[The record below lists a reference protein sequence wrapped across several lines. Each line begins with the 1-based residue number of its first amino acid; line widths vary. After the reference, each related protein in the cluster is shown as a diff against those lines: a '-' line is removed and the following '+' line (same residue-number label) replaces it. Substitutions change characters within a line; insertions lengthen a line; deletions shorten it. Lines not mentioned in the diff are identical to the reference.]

1 MNKPVMKIQLTS
13 GPLDHLIEMGE
24 GIDVRLDEER
34 WQVLQVGDIIEFEE
48 DPSAEQ
54 KEIIRATILERF
66 DTDIGTDFLN
76 FLAFCIGEA
85 DTSPETVGNYE
96 LSDGTS
102 VPFRTNISQ
111 DPAKPTVLI
120 S

>member
-48 DPSAEQ
+48 DPSAERAVGV
-54 KEIIRATILERF
+54 EITDLHRYTNFQTLHANHKDYLNGTAEEFSSNMYRWWHPNLE
-66 DTDIGTDFLN
+66 DKHGV
-76 FLAFCIGEA
+76 LAI
-85 DTSPETVGNYE
+85 TVK
-96 LSDGTS
+96 
-102 VPFRTNISQ
+102 VI
-111 DPAKPTVLI
+111 
-120 S
+120 